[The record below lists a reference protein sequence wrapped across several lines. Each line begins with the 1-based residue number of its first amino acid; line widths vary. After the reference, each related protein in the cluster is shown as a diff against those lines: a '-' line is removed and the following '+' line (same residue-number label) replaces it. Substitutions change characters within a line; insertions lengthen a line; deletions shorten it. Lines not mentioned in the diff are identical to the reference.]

1 MDNVLKTCIHVLK
14 KLIKFFFLKTDN
26 LLKLVFMLN
35 KVNKNFLKNNFV
47 FMFKKVNKKVNKK
60 ILKTIYLNNALQH

>member
-1 MDNVLKTCIHVLK
+1 
-14 KLIKFFFLKTDN
+14 
-26 LLKLVFMLN
+26 MLN